1 MDQNFSYALVWYK
14 TFRIYKNACF
24 PCSVRLSIYLFPSLI
39 TMENTSTH
47 MRTKHEAAP
56 EALIFK
62 PSAHGAAPAPCIH
75 PIQPLHVP
83 WSCEPIARLPLTQP
97 LWQNPSDWPACSSEW
112 GATCRQGEREGA
124 AGRSL
129 ISLFTH
135 ESGRV
140 GEQSM
145 RQRCRLA
152 PASGTRSQ
160 PATGAAHGS
169 WSSWCWAELCSAA
182 TFGLDC

>member
-1 MDQNFSYALVWYK
+1 MLVFPALLCQSEHLC
-14 TFRIYKNACF
+14 I
-24 PCSVRLSIYLFPSLI
+24 SLAHYNGKHI
-39 TMENTSTH
+39 HTH
-47 MRTKHEAAP
+47 AYKHEAVP

-83 WSCEPIARLPLTQP
+83 WSREPIARLPLTQP
-97 LWQNPSDWPACSSEW
+97 LWQNSSDWPACGSEW
-112 GATCRQGEREGA
+112 GATCREGEREGA

-129 ISLFTH
+129 VSLFTH

-145 RQRCRLA
+145 RQRCRPA

-160 PATGAAHGS
+160 PSTGAAHGS
-169 WSSWCWAELCSAA
+169 WSSRCWAELCSAA
-182 TFGLDC
+182 TFGLDR